1 MSFLDKEQ
9 LLARG
14 GLKKKQAPIDWDGDD
29 HLAAGLKASKCKDV
43 SEMMK
48 TFHQTSKCK
57 MYIMY
62 KMPSPETTRS
72 RQTFAIGGGGG
83 VGLMRIT

>member
-1 MSFLDKEQ
+1 LNNEFFKQRTIVSSRRIE
-9 LLARG
+9 
-14 GLKKKQAPIDWDGDD
+14 KKQAPIDWDGDD

-62 KMPSPETTRS
+62 IKCQVPKLHDHD
-72 RQTFAIGGGGG
+72 RQLLL
-83 VGLMRIT
+83 VVVVE